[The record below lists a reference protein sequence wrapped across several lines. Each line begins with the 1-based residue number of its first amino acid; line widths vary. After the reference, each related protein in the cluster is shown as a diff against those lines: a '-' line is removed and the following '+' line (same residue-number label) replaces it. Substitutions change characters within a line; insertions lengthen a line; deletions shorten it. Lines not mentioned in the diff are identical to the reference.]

1 MGSFYLLT
9 LKAEI
14 FKWKKSKIKSKKV
27 EILIILFSQSFFVP
41 RLVPGGAI
49 KQVIVRGDGLGLG
62 KLKIET
68 Y

>member
-1 MGSFYLLT
+1 M
-9 LKAEI
+9 
-14 FKWKKSKIKSKKV
+14 

-62 KLKIET
+62 KLKIDGIST
-68 Y
+68 YIEHIGEVSKVVYE